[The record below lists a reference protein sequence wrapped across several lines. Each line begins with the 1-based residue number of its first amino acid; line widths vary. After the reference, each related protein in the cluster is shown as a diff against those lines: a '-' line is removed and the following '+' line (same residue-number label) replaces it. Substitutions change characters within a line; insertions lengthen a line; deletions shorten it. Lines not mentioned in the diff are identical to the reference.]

1 MGLLARGVQGPKR
14 QLLRAAL
21 QPLQYSR
28 IEAVQRG
35 ELAQLRSAEALDA
48 APKPGGEATL
58 AAFYVNELVLR
69 LAARGDPQPELF
81 AAYRRLPDR
90 LAAVEP
96 LDWHLPRLQR
106 DLLDH
111 PKTGGAS
118 WR

>member
-48 APKPGGEATL
+48 APMPGGEATL

-69 LAARGDPQPELF
+69 LAARGDTQPELF
-81 AAYRRLPDR
+81 DAYGRMRARLG
-90 LAAVEP
+90 ATEP
-96 LDWHLPRLQR
+96 LAWSLRQIGR
-106 DLLDH
+106 E
-111 PKTGGAS
+111 S
-118 WR
+118 CRESVCQNV